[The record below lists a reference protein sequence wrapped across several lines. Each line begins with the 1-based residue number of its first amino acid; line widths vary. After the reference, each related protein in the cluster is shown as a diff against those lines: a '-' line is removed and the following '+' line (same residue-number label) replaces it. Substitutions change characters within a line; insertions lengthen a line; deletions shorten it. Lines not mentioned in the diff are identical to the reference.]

1 MLAPIRF
8 RNADHL
14 IGPDPKATLSGYFL
28 ESIALYRGASRP
40 KGFLRRQRSNLML
53 ARVARRTT
61 RVLRFLPVL
70 LIGFWLAEAIAWP
83 HFANAEDGGGPSGG
97 TGSGAGTGGG
107 SGSAGAG
114 EGEGSSSSAA
124 GVGAGASGQA
134 GSGSFNASGMGAL
147 GRFFDHFDGNS
158 GPSGNSGHRN
168 PTLDTLVA
176 EQGLASA
183 AVSQGKIRPFSEILH
198 AVADAVP
205 GSILSVHLRQKPT
218 GSWIYN
224 LVILS
229 PEGRYR
235 KITVDATNSRV
246 LQIK

>member
-1 MLAPIRF
+1 MLAC
-8 RNADHL
+8 
-14 IGPDPKATLSGYFL
+14 
-28 ESIALYRGASRP
+28 
-40 KGFLRRQRSNLML
+40 
-53 ARVARRTT
+53 VARRTT

-83 HFANAEDGGGPSGG
+83 HFANAEDGGGPGAG
-97 TGSGAGTGGG
+97 AGSGAGTGGG
-107 SGSAGAG
+107 SGSAG

-124 GVGAGASGQA
+124 GVGAGASG
-134 GSGSFNASGMGAL
+134 
-147 GRFFDHFDGNS
+147 
-158 GPSGNSGHRN
+158 PKN

-198 AVADAVP
+198 AVSDAVP
-205 GSILSVHLRQKPT
+205 GPILSVHLRQEPT

-235 KITVDATNSRV
+235 QITVDATNSRV
-246 LQIK
+246 LRIK

>member
-1 MLAPIRF
+1 
-8 RNADHL
+8 
-14 IGPDPKATLSGYFL
+14 
-28 ESIALYRGASRP
+28 
-40 KGFLRRQRSNLML
+40 
-53 ARVARRTT
+53 
-61 RVLRFLPVL
+61 
-70 LIGFWLAEAIAWP
+70 
-83 HFANAEDGGGPSGG
+83 
-97 TGSGAGTGGG
+97 
-107 SGSAGAG
+107 
-114 EGEGSSSSAA
+114 
-124 GVGAGASGQA
+124 
-134 GSGSFNASGMGAL
+134 MGAL
-147 GRFFDHFDGNS
+147 GRFFDHFEGNS